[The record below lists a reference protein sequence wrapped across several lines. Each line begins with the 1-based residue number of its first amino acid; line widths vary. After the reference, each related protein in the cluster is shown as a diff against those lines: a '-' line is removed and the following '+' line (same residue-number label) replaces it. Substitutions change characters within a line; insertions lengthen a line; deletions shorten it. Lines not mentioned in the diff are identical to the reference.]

1 MTPSTSPVN
10 SADASSQTIPFIPG
24 DGVGPEVWAAS
35 KTVFDA
41 ALRRRSHT
49 VEWLEVLAG
58 ERAMDEVGDWL
69 PDATLETIKQH
80 GVAIKGPLTTPT
92 GGGFRSLNVTMRQ
105 TLDLFACV
113 RPIRYFPGVA
123 SPVVHPE
130 NVDIVVFRENTEDIY
145 TGLELAAE
153 SPEADR
159 LRFFC
164 EKEFGWFLEADGGI
178 GLKQI
183 SKRRSERLQRAA
195 IQYAIDHG
203 RSRVT
208 FVHKGNIMKY
218 TEGAFVRW
226 GHELAQREFS
236 SVVAPRGEEA
246 GPGQIVVD
254 DIIAD
259 NAFQQLLLRPE
270 SFDILAT
277 MNLNGDYLSDAV
289 AAQVGGI
296 GIAPGGNINYDTGVG
311 VFEATHGTAPLLAG
325 KNEANPSSMIL
336 SGAMMFEHLGWT
348 AVAQDI
354 VTAVETAIAD
364 GQVTGDLS
372 TGSTSLSCQGYAD
385 VVAQR
390 ITNASQ

>member
-1 MTPSTSPVN
+1 MTPSTSPVKP
-10 SADASSQTIPFIPG
+10 ADASSQTIPFIPG

-41 ALRRRSHT
+41 ALRRRGHT

-69 PDATLETIKQH
+69 PDATLETIKQY

-164 EKEFGWFLEADGGI
+164 EKEFGWFLEPDGGI

-348 AVAQDI
+348 AAAQDI
-354 VTAVETAIAD
+354 ATAVETAIAD

-385 VVAQR
+385 AVAQR